1 MFFVQKSNRNLIS
14 LFHLGFRGLATKSSA
29 IGINKTFEGCTTRI
43 IKFVALSYIQMKF
56 LFVVFFAILYIVG
69 MSISYI
75 PVYGHASPTTYSPTP
90 NQVLKSSDSS
100 PDKVTITFT
109 ERPEIRA
116 SSIKVIDQN
125 NERVDKNDLKNGD
138 SDKTLIVSLDSSKVV
153 PGIYT
158 VNWAVLSKDDGH
170 ITKGSYVFTIED
182 NKAEQNSSQGI
193 QTNTT
198 QASGFSKN
206 ITTQDNVVL
215 DFNVN
220 PAKPGLNTFSLGVH
234 YTNGTAVENIR
245 NIFLQFTNAE
255 KNLGPIG
262 DTMNKTHSGNYSLQG
277 SYLSQEGEWQV
288 KTTVQRIGQYDINE
302 NFEVPIMK

>member
-1 MFFVQKSNRNLIS
+1 
-14 LFHLGFRGLATKSSA
+14 
-29 IGINKTFEGCTTRI
+29 
-43 IKFVALSYIQMKF
+43 MKF

-234 YTNGTAVENIR
+234 YTNGTDVENIR